1 MNEVRVI
8 LLRSIPM
15 GTRCTLSHPGF
26 YMPLRTAT
34 VGYRQSLVLW
44 TRSGQPCREA
54 SRLDYRSLL
63 LRVLTSKILS
73 QVAARR
79 CTELGGHCMMLGRG
93 FGTYSIF
100 YKMYDGWARCA
111 LHPVSKNCTCSEVKG
126 NNRKWKLHFLL
137 DYSLLRQFY

>member
-1 MNEVRVI
+1 
-8 LLRSIPM
+8 M

-26 YMPLRTAT
+26 YMPLRGAAT

-93 FGTYSIF
+93 FGTSSIF

-111 LHPVSKNCTCSEVKG
+111 RSTLF
-126 NNRKWKLHFLL
+126 RKLYL
-137 DYSLLRQFY
+137 